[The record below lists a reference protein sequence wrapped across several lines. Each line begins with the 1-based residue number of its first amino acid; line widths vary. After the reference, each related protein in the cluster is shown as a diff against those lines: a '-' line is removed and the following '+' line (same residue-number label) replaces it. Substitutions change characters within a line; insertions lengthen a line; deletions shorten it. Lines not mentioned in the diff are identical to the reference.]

1 MELEDLHNKLLSQ
14 ALLFEILQ
22 PESNILISTKKSL
35 RNNKQLW
42 DFVYMVR
49 SWISV
54 WQSTLWEDI
63 DSEYMDMELKRFAK
77 DLKGILQNVI
87 NLYYVC
93 VSLIY

>member
-1 MELEDLHNKLLSQ
+1 MELENLHNKLLSQ

-22 PESNILISTKKSL
+22 PEPNILISTKKSL

-42 DFVYMVR
+42 DFVYMVK

-63 DSEYMDMELKRFAK
+63 DSEYMDMELKRFSK

-93 VSLIY
+93 VLLTY